1 MINSLVNPSDTRL
14 LMPEIN
20 WLEEEHF
27 DKANA
32 MLNQIYGEA
41 EKWQAYLNALALL
54 SLEQWFQEKTPTPK
68 ITSNHSEIATVGIL
82 KIGGFKIAAIATE
95 NLLDEVV
102 QIPQNV
108 IENPELVSHF
118 YTILEVI
125 EEDEQVILRGFIR
138 YDKFIQYRD
147 THNLKPSQNNNYQ
160 IPLALLDTEPNHLL
174 FYTSYI
180 EPTAIYLPELST
192 QTKIQSVQLS
202 VNQQVNQDIQ
212 ISITNLSQWFQ
223 NIFDDTWQ
231 AMDLMLNPE
240 ANLVLQ
246 TRNIEA
252 NTKRG
257 KLIDLGMQFG
267 NKTVALLVSI
277 TEETEEKLGVL
288 IQLYPTGGERFL
300 PPDISLT
307 LLSKAGKN
315 LQEVYTRNQDNYIQ
329 LKPFRGEVGKKFSIQ
344 ISVDGATICEDFE
357 L

>member
-14 LMPEIN
+14 LMPETN

-27 DKANA
+27 NKANA

-41 EKWQAYLNALALL
+41 DKWQAYLNALALL
-54 SLEQWFQEKTPTPK
+54 SLEQWFQEKTPTPE
-68 ITSNHSEIATVGIL
+68 ITSNYSEIATVGIL

-95 NLLDEVV
+95 NLLDEVI
-102 QIPQNV
+102 QIPQNI
-108 IENPELVSHF
+108 IENPKLVSHF

-125 EEDEQVILRGFIR
+125 EEEEQVILRGFIR

-180 EPTAIYLPELST
+180 EPTAIYLPEFST
-192 QTKIQSVQLS
+192 QVQSS
-202 VNQQVNQDIQ
+202 VNQDIQ
-212 ISITNLSQWFQ
+212 ISITKLSQWFQ
-223 NIFDDTWQ
+223 SIFDDTWQ

-257 KLIDLGMQFG
+257 KLIDLGIQFG
-267 NKTVALLVSI
+267 NKAVALLVSI
-277 TEETEEKLGVL
+277 TEETEEKIGVL

-315 LQEVYTRNQDNYIQ
+315 LQEVHTRNQDNYIQ

-344 ISVDGATICEDFE
+344 ISVDGATISEDFE